1 MSRFMETQVT
11 RKISWVEIEQDC
23 ETYHIPADDVY
34 PGLLVNNTITRR
46 FKGYGVRES
55 APGYLDCTEW
65 EVFPTLAEA
74 EKREAEINLEYMDD
88 DIVLF
93 SDEGEPQ

>member
-11 RKISWVEIEQDC
+11 KRIWWVTLDKHGESV
-23 ETYHIPADDVY
+23 TIPQADYSPSDHDGY
-34 PGLLVNNTITRR
+34 TRDGCD

-65 EVFPTLAEA
+65 EVFDTLKEAEA
-74 EKREAEINLEYMDD
+74 RADEIDAEYE
-88 DIVLF
+88 
-93 SDEGEPQ
+93 EEEE